1 MAWPNHLLGDALL
14 VALGLWW
21 ILSPDTVTRL
31 YRSLGNPML
40 GGASIVRFCGFI
52 ILMIVTV
59 SLFVEF

>member
-1 MAWPNHLLGDALL
+1 
-14 VALGLWW
+14 
-21 ILSPDTVTRL
+21 
-31 YRSLGNPML
+31 ML